1 MKRFLDNVVYFEQK
15 YPGASGLFLWLHYY
29 NSAGIIAGKEDL
41 KKHAPPNYE
50 LDKFLAQLQESEII
64 TTVLIGQ
71 KICYQIRNLEGF
83 CSLRLNASQKL
94 IIMNLL
100 KEIVKTDDAFNTEVA
115 HLEYIV
121 RKFPEKLA
129 NFESLKTVLKGLVG
143 TSTRSLL
150 NVTLND
156 INILL
161 SRAYQKNV
169 VEAAA
174 IEKKAARMVYKR
186 MTDKDLKQRLLR
198 TGISHK
204 HLKEF
209 IVDCIGQEPY
219 NFEAVLSELQNMP
232 VKFKFTQ
239 E

>member
-1 MKRFLDNVVYFEQK
+1 MRRFLDNIQYFEQK
-15 YPGASGLFLWLHYY
+15 YAGASKVFLWLHYY
-29 NSAGIIAGKEDL
+29 NSTGIPAGKEEL
-41 KKHAPPNYE
+41 TKHMTPGFP
-50 LDKFLAQLQESEII
+50 LDKFLAQLQESQII
-64 TTVLIGQ
+64 TTVILGQ

-83 CSLRLNASQKL
+83 CSLRLTASQKL
-94 IIMNLL
+94 VLMNLL
-100 KEIVKTDDAFNTEVA
+100 KEIVKTDEAFNTEVA

-129 NFESLKTVLKGLVG
+129 DCENLKTVLKGLVG
-143 TSTRSLL
+143 TSTKSLL
-150 NVTLND
+150 NVTFND
-156 INILL
+156 IDILL
-161 SRAYQKNV
+161 SKAHQKNV

-198 TGISHK
+198 TGVSYE